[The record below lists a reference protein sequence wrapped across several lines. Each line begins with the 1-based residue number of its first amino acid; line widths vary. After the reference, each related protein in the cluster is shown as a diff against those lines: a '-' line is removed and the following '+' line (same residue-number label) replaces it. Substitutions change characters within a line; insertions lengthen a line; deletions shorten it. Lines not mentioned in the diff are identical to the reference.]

1 MLAMQHLKRIAVSV
15 LASLLLLCGSTHAE
29 TEDDAFDWG
38 QWENLAVQGGG
49 RQKPLGTLAWETLRL
64 IGNRSK
70 FEDPQ
75 TGERLSPTA
84 LYLAMIFDWQ
94 SGDERPKDD
103 KWDRADLLR
112 IDYVPLREALD
123 LPLRKKHVS
132 PSTVFQAK
140 ILDPD
145 TGRRRPFLDWG
156 QQVSRDQERGHSRF
170 DDRAVR
176 LANKY
181 AAYASHRTGL
191 YLEILPLGDDEEGQW
206 VSMGTLLRTELDDR
220 LDPSGEVRAMMK
232 HFEDARAAYKAGS
245 AKDFNQAS
253 GAFIADVRKLGPEM
267 GEYPPQEV
275 IDLEVTY
282 YHQAPFLWSWIL
294 MGLAFILVLISLGS
308 KWKAFYAASLGAYCG
323 GLAAMIVGFW
333 MRTEISG
340 RAPVTNMYESV
351 IYLGLGTA
359 LFGLAFEIFHRKQ
372 YILAAASGVATL
384 ALLLADNC
392 PTVLDPS
399 LQPLVPVLR
408 SNVWLIAHVMSI
420 TLGYA
425 AFALALGISD
435 ITLGY
440 YIVGSK
446 NQDAI
451 NGLSRFNYRALQA
464 GVLLFTAGTILG
476 GVWADY
482 AWGRFWGWDPKE
494 VWSLVVLLAYVAVLH
509 ARHVGWLGNFGLAA
523 WSVISFAT
531 VVFAWYGVN
540 YILGAGLH
548 SYGFGGGGGRNYVFA
563 VVVCQLIYV
572 LFAWFIALMRPLEN
586 NQSGKNEPH
595 ADQRSGKD
603 G

>member
-1 MLAMQHLKRIAVSV
+1 MQQHKRFAVSV
-15 LASLLLLCGSTHAE
+15 LALLVLLCGSTHVPA
-29 TEDDAFDWG
+29 EDDSFDWR

-49 RQKPLGTLAWETLRL
+49 RQKPLGTLAWESLRL
-64 IGNRSK
+64 IANRSS

-75 TGERLSPTA
+75 TGRRLSPTA
-84 LYLAMIFDWQ
+84 LYLAMIFDRQ
-94 SGDERPKDD
+94 PGDEPPEAD

-112 IDYVPLREALD
+112 IDYLPLREALD
-123 LPLRKKHVS
+123 LPLDKKHVP
-132 PSTVFQAK
+132 PSTLSQAK

-145 TGRRRPFLDWG
+145 TGRREPFLDWARQAAG
-156 QQVSRDQERGHSRF
+156 DRERGHSTF
-170 DDRAVR
+170 DDKSLA

-181 AAYASHRTGL
+181 WTYTSHRTGR
-191 YLEILPLGDDEEGQW
+191 YLEILPLGDGEEEHW
-206 VSMGTLLRTELDDR
+206 VSVGTLLRTELDDR
-220 LDPSGEVRAMMK
+220 LDPSGEVRQMME
-232 HFEDARAAYKAGS
+232 HFEDARAAYLAGS
-245 AKDFNQAS
+245 AKKFNRAS
-253 GAFIADVRKLGPEM
+253 AAFIEDVRRLGPEL
-267 GEYPPQEV
+267 GKYPPRDV

-282 YHQAPFLWSWIL
+282 NHQAPFLWSWIL
-294 MGLAFILVLISLGS
+294 MGAAFILVLLSLGS
-308 KWKAFYAASLGAYCG
+308 KWKVFYATSLAAYCG

-333 MRTEISG
+333 MRAEISG

-372 YILAAASGVATL
+372 YILAAASGVATV
-384 ALLLADNC
+384 ALMLADNC

-399 LQPLVPVLR
+399 LQPLQPVLR
-408 SNVWLIAHVMSI
+408 SNFWLTTHVMSI

-446 NQDAI
+446 NQDAV
-451 NGLSRFNYRALQA
+451 NGLSRFNFRALQV
-464 GVLLFTAGTILG
+464 GVLLFAAGTILG

-509 ARHVGWLGNFGLAA
+509 ARHVGWIKNFGLAA
-523 WSVISFAT
+523 WSVICFAA

-548 SYGFGGGGGRNYVFA
+548 SYGFGGGGRGYVFA
-563 VVVCQLIYV
+563 AVICQLVYV
-572 LFAWFIALMRPLEN
+572 LFAWLIGFIRSFEN
-586 NQSGKNEPH
+586 
-595 ADQRSGKD
+595 D
-603 G
+603 GHGNNGPQVK

>member
-1 MLAMQHLKRIAVSV
+1 MQQHKRIAVSFFAL
-15 LASLLLLCGSTHAE
+15 LALLCGCTHAAA
-29 TEDDAFDWG
+29 EDDVFDWR

-64 IGNRSK
+64 ISNRSS
-70 FEDPQ
+70 FEDPDS
-75 TGERLSPTA
+75 GERLSPTA
-84 LYLAMIFDWQ
+84 LYMAMIFDWQ
-94 SGDERPKDD
+94 MGDEPSEADR
-103 KWDRADLLR
+103 WDRSDLLR
-112 IDYVPLREALD
+112 IDYLPLREALD
-123 LPLRKKHVS
+123 LPLDKKHVS
-132 PSTVFQAK
+132 PSTLSQAK

-145 TGRRRPFLDWG
+145 DTGRREPFLDWARQAAG
-156 QQVSRDQERGHSRF
+156 DQERGHSTF
-170 DDRAVR
+170 DDKALS

-181 AAYASHRTGL
+181 WTYTSHRTGQ
-191 YLEILPLGDDEEGQW
+191 YLEILPLGDEEEEHW
-206 VSMGTLLRTELDDR
+206 VSVGTLLRTDLDDR
-220 LDPSGEVRAMMK
+220 LDPSGEIRQMMK
-232 HFEDARAAYKAGS
+232 HFEGARAAYLAGS
-245 AKDFNQAS
+245 AKEFNGAS
-253 GAFIADVRKLGPEM
+253 AAFIADVRKLGPQL
-267 GEYPPQEV
+267 GKYPPQDV

-282 YHQAPFLWSWIL
+282 NHQTPFLWSWIL
-294 MGLAFILVLISLGS
+294 MGAAFTLVLLSLGS
-308 KWKAFYAASLGAYCG
+308 KWKVFYVTSLAAYCA

-333 MRTEISG
+333 MRSEISG

-372 YILAAASGVATL
+372 YILAAASGVATV
-384 ALLLADNC
+384 ALILADNC

-399 LQPLVPVLR
+399 LQPLQPVLR
-408 SNVWLIAHVMSI
+408 SNFWLITHVMSI

-451 NGLSRFNYRALQA
+451 NGLSRFNYRALQV
-464 GVLLFTAGTILG
+464 GVLLLAAGTILG

-494 VWSLVVLLAYVAVLH
+494 VWALVALLAYVGVLH
-509 ARHVGWLGNFGLAA
+509 ARHAGWLGNLGLAA
-523 WSVISFAT
+523 WSVVSFAT

-548 SYGFGGGGGRNYVFA
+548 SYGFGGGGRNYVFA
-563 VVVCQLIYV
+563 AVICQIAYV
-572 LFAWFIALMRPLEN
+572 LFAWFVSFI
-586 NQSGKNEPH
+586 
-595 ADQRSGKD
+595 RSLK
-603 G
+603 

>member
-1 MLAMQHLKRIAVSV
+1 MQQHKRIAVSFFAL
-15 LASLLLLCGSTHAE
+15 LALLCGCTHAAA
-29 TEDDAFDWG
+29 EDDVFDWR

-64 IGNRSK
+64 ISNRSS
-70 FEDPQ
+70 FEDPDS
-75 TGERLSPTA
+75 GERLSPTA
-84 LYLAMIFDWQ
+84 LYMAMIFDWQ
-94 SGDERPKDD
+94 MGDEPSEADR
-103 KWDRADLLR
+103 WDRSDLLR
-112 IDYVPLREALD
+112 IDYLPLREALD
-123 LPLRKKHVS
+123 LPLDKKHVS
-132 PSTVFQAK
+132 PRTLSQAR

-145 TGRRRPFLDWG
+145 TGRREPFLEWAR
-156 QQVSRDQERGHSRF
+156 QVSGDQERGHATF
-170 DDRAVR
+170 DDKALR

-181 AAYASHRTGL
+181 FTYTSHREGWH
-191 YLEILPLGDDEEGQW
+191 LEILPLGDDEDANW
-206 VSMGTLLRTELDDR
+206 VSMKRLWATELDDR
-220 LDPSGEVRAMMK
+220 LDPSGEIRQIME
-232 HFEDARAAYKAGS
+232 HFEDARAAYLTGS
-245 AKDFNQAS
+245 AKEFNRAS
-253 GAFIADVRKLGPEM
+253 AAFIKDVRRLGPQL
-267 GEYPPQEV
+267 GKYPPQDV

-282 YHQAPFLWSWIL
+282 NHQAPFLWSWIL
-294 MGLAFILVLISLGS
+294 MGVAFVLVLLSLGS
-308 KWKAFYAASLGAYCG
+308 KWKVFYVTSLAAYCG

-333 MRTEISG
+333 MRAEISG

-372 YILAAASGVATL
+372 YILAAASGVAAV
-384 ALLLADNC
+384 ALMLADNC

-399 LQPLVPVLR
+399 LQPLQPVLR
-408 SNVWLIAHVMSI
+408 SNFWLITHVMSI

-451 NGLSRFNYRALQA
+451 NGLSRFNYRALQV
-464 GVLLFTAGTILG
+464 GVLLLAAGTILG

-494 VWSLVVLLAYVAVLH
+494 VWALVALLAYVAVLH

-523 WSVISFAT
+523 WSVVSFAT

-548 SYGFGGGGGRNYVFA
+548 SYGFGGGGRNYVFA
-563 VVVCQLIYV
+563 AVICQIAYV
-572 LFAWFIALMRPLEN
+572 LFAWFVSFI
-586 NQSGKNEPH
+586 
-595 ADQRSGKD
+595 RSLK
-603 G
+603 